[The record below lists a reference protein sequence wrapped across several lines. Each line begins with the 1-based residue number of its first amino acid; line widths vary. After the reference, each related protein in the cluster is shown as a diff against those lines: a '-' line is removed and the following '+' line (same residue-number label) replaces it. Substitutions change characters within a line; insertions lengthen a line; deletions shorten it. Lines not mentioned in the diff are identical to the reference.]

1 MYIHILCE
9 EVTCGSSVWLCQWP
23 GTLDDFSMVDE
34 SCSQVPPTILGT
46 WVHLVPKSPAIDMCM
61 SVCLYV
67 CLYVSMYACMH
78 ACIWYTVYMCEYT
91 CVLMELGGT

>member
-1 MYIHILCE
+1 MDILCE

-46 WVHLVPKSPAIDMCM
+46 WAHLVPKSPAIDMCM

-67 CLYVSMYACMH
+67 CMSVCLSVCIYVCMH
-78 ACIWYTVYMCEYT
+78 ACMYVYGIQYI
-91 CVLMELGGT
+91 CVSTHVF